1 MTPEGRIKNKLDR
14 MLKLYHSVVWY
25 FCPQAG
31 AFGRAGVPDR
41 IVCVDGYF
49 IGIEVKA
56 DAKKRPTKLQEKCMA
71 DIEKVGGRCF
81 IVNSDETIAAVERFI
96 IDRLISRVSQK
107 LDPKDYP
114 LAGNN
119 KG

>member
-1 MTPEGRIKNKLDR
+1 MTPEGRIKKKLDQ
-14 MLKLYHSVVWY
+14 MLKKYHSIVWY

-41 IVCVDGYF
+41 IVCVGGHF

-81 IVNSDETIAAVERFI
+81 LVNSDETIVAVEHFI
-96 IDRLISRVSQK
+96 LDRLIICVNQK
-107 LDPKDYP
+107 LDPKDHP